1 MEKKKA
7 IGQQT
12 LKNKKEMKSNIHV
25 ETPDGQVL
33 KNGTDKSIAVPAST
47 DKADS
52 QDPKDILAGPKQ
64 NPDPFANANLEDNA
78 KAKDAEGA
86 GTEVTDGEDG

>member
-1 MEKKKA
+1 MR
-7 IGQQT
+7 
-12 LKNKKEMKSNIHV
+12 SNIHV

-33 KNGTDKSIAVPAST
+33 KNDIDKGTEGPAGN

-52 QDPKDILAGPKQ
+52 QDPKDILAGPKK
-64 NPDPFANANLEDNA
+64 NPDPFANANLADNE
-78 KAKDAEGA
+78 KAKSAEGA